1 MSTGTVNVSNGNGRG
16 NKMALDQLPGH
27 SVLDSTG
34 RLIGKV
40 ERAMVDLESWA
51 VECLRVRLR
60 KDAADELGMSATPF
74 RAATLDVPTGLVL
87 AASDAVILRATL
99 EELQGLTPSSGDPGA
114 ESVPAHH

>member
-1 MSTGTVNVSNGNGRG
+1 MATGQIDTRNGRG
-16 NKMALDQLPGH
+16 MRMALDELPGH

-34 RLIGKV
+34 RVIGKV

-60 KDAADELGMSATPF
+60 REAAEELGLQSTPF
-74 RAATLDVPTGLVL
+74 RGATLDVPTGLVL

-99 EELQGLTPSSGDPGA
+99 EELHGLAPSSA
-114 ESVPAHH
+114 QEASLESPAHH